1 MTEAAER
8 GMGTEGPSEA
18 GEPGEPATSGR
29 GLRWA
34 ASFARVLRRFGYSR
48 WLTTA
53 LLFALLVLRVWDP
66 QPLETLRLKT
76 FDFYQALQPR
86 ALSEQPIAIV
96 DLDEVSLAEIG
107 QWPWPR
113 TVVADLVSQIMR
125 FQAVAVGFD
134 VVFAE
139 PDRASPSAVANTL
152 RGVDE
157 SFRVE
162 LRSLPDNDIWLA
174 NVFRQARVVVGQ
186 AGYPRDIG
194 EPDRPV
200 EPPPL
205 AVIGDDPKPYL
216 LHFAGIVRN
225 IPVLE
230 EAAQGRGMFSLNAER
245 DGVVRRVPAI
255 MSVKDAIVPTLAL
268 ELLRIATGGNAYA
281 IKTDQAGV
289 KSVVVGGV
297 EIPTDRHGRLW
308 VHFSKHDPSKYVSAK
323 DVLRGTLPPGALANK
338 LVLIGTSATGLLDIK
353 TTPVEPVLPG
363 VEVHAQLLEAI
374 LAGSLLERPNYALG
388 AELMMAAAVSLVVI
402 ALVPVMGAV
411 LTLLLGS
418 ALAASLTAA
427 SWYLYVEDGIL
438 LDVGFALLASLIIY
452 GSLVY
457 INYFREERQKRRVR
471 GAFSQYLSPALVKQL
486 AENPDRL
493 VLGGETKVMSFL
505 FCDVRGFTTISEQYK
520 TDPQGLTTLI
530 NRLLTPLT
538 DAILAQNGTV
548 DKYMGDC
555 VMAFWNAP
563 LNDDQHAR
571 HACQAALDMLLRLG
585 AVNEERRQESD
596 TESFVDLRVGIGI
609 NTGAC
614 TVGNMGSDQRFDYS
628 VLGDA
633 VNLASR
639 LEGQSRNYGVPI
651 VIGAATAAE
660 VGEDFALLEMD
671 LIAVKGKHEPER
683 IFALLGD
690 AALGTSDAFQE
701 LRRNNAA
708 LLACYRAQD
717 WAGAKAA
724 LEECRKGG
732 GPLGLDALYALHGER
747 VDRFEA
753 EPPDPEWDGVFVAET
768 K

>member
-1 MTEAAER
+1 
-8 GMGTEGPSEA
+8 MGTEDPQQTGVAAKPGRLVAFA
-18 GEPGEPATSGR
+18 GA
-29 GLRWA
+29 
-34 ASFARVLRRFGYSR
+34 FARRLRRFGYSR
-48 WLTTA
+48 WLAMA
-53 LLFALLVLRVWDP
+53 LLFAVLVVRVWDP
-66 QPLETLRLKT
+66 TPLETLRLKT
-76 FDFYQALQPR
+76 FDFYQVLQPR

-113 TVVADLVSQIMR
+113 TIVADLVAQIMR
-125 FQAVAVGFD
+125 FGAVAIGFD

-139 PDRASPSAVANTL
+139 PDRASPGAVANSL

-162 LRSLPDNDIWLA
+162 LRSLPSNDLWLA
-174 NVFRQARVVVGQ
+174 NVFRQGRVVVGQ

-194 EPDRPV
+194 DPDRRV
-200 EPPPL
+200 EPPPM

-216 LHFAGIVRN
+216 LHFEGIVRN

-230 EAAQGRGMFSLNAER
+230 QAALGRGMFSLNAER

-268 ELLRIATGGNAYA
+268 ELLRIGTGGNALA

-289 KSVVVGGV
+289 KSVVVGGA

-338 LVLIGTSATGLLDIK
+338 LVLIGTSSTGLLDIK

-363 VEVHAQLLEAI
+363 VEVHAQLLEAV
-374 LAGSLLERPNYALG
+374 LSGSLLDRPNYALG
-388 AELMMAAAVSLVVI
+388 AELIMAIAVSLVVI
-402 ALVPVMGAV
+402 ALVPVTGAV
-411 LTLLLGS
+411 LTLFLGG

-438 LDVGFALLASLIIY
+438 IDVGFPLLASLVIY

-563 LNDDQHAR
+563 LDDAEHAR
-571 HACQAALDMLLRLG
+571 HACRAALDMLQRLE
-585 AVNEERRQESD
+585 AVNEERRGEAGG
-596 TESFVDLRVGIGI
+596 EPAVDLRVGIGI
-609 NTGAC
+609 NTGPC

-660 VGEDFALLEMD
+660 VSGDFALLEMD
-671 LIAVKGKHEPER
+671 LIAVKGKQEPEQ

-690 AALGTSDAFQE
+690 AAFGANEAFQT
-701 LRRNNAA
+701 LRRSNEAFLAA
-708 LLACYRAQD
+708 YRAQD
-717 WAGAKAA
+717 WAGARVALDDCGAAGKAF
-724 LEECRKGG
+724 
-732 GPLGLDALYALHGER
+732 GLDGLYTLHRER
-747 VDRFEA
+747 LERFEA
-753 EPPDPEWDGVFVAET
+753 EPPGPEWSGVFVAET

>member
-8 GMGTEGPSEA
+8 GMGSGGRPHGRSTA
-18 GEPGEPATSGR
+18 KPGRVSTLA
-29 GLRWA
+29 WA
-34 ASFARVLRRFGYSR
+34 FARTLRRFGYSR
-48 WLTTA
+48 WLASA
-53 LLFALLVLRVWDP
+53 LLFALLAVRVWDP
-66 QPLETLRLKT
+66 PPLETLRLKT
-76 FDFYQALQPR
+76 FDFYQVLQPR
-86 ALSEQPIAIV
+86 ALSQQPIAII
-96 DLDEVSLAEIG
+96 DIDEASLAEIG

-113 TVVADLVSQIMR
+113 TVVADLVSQITR
-125 FQAVAVGFD
+125 FQAVAVAFD

-139 PDRASPSAVANTL
+139 PDRASPGEVANTL

-162 LRSLPDNDIWLA
+162 LRSLPSNDLWLA
-174 NVFRQARVVVGQ
+174 NVFRQGRVVVGQ

-216 LHFAGIVRN
+216 LHFDGVVRN

-230 EAAQGRGMFSLNAER
+230 AAARGRGMFSLNAER

-268 ELLRIATGGNAYA
+268 ELLRIATGGNAFA

-323 DVLRGTLPPGALANK
+323 DVLRGTLPPGALTDK

-374 LAGSLLERPNYALG
+374 LSGSLLERPNYALG
-388 AELMMAAAVSLVVI
+388 AEIVMTVAVGLLVI

-411 LTLLLGS
+411 LTLVLGG
-418 ALAASLTAA
+418 ALAASLAAA

-438 LDVGFALLASLIIY
+438 LDVGFPLIASLIIY

-471 GAFSQYLSPALVKQL
+471 GAFSQYLSPALVRQL
-486 AENPDRL
+486 ADNPNRL

-505 FCDVRGFTTISEQYK
+505 FCDVRGFTTISERYK
-520 TDPQGLTTLI
+520 SDPQGLTTLI

-563 LNDDQHAR
+563 LDDADHAR
-571 HACQAALDMLLRLG
+571 HACRAALDMLQRLEV
-585 AVNEERRQESD
+585 VNAERQREAD
-596 TESFVDLRVGIGI
+596 GEAFVALRVGIGI
-609 NTGAC
+609 NTGTC

-651 VIGAATAAE
+651 VVGAATAAE
-660 VGEDFALLEMD
+660 VGEDLALLEMD
-671 LIAVKGKHEPER
+671 LIAVKGKQEPER

-690 AALGTSDAFQE
+690 RTLGESRAFAD
-701 LRRNNAA
+701 LRQSNAA

-717 WAGAKAA
+717 WSGAKAA
-724 LEECRKGG
+724 LDDCRTKGE
-732 GPLGLDALYALHGER
+732 PLGLASLYVLHGQR
-747 VDRFEA
+747 IARFEA
-753 EPPDPEWDGVFVAET
+753 EPPGPGWDGVFVAET